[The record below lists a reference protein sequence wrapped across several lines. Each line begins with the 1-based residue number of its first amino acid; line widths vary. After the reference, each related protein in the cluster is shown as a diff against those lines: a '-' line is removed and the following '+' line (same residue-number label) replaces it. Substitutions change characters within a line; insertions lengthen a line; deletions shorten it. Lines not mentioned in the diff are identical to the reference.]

1 MEEKSKSQS
10 GETIG
15 ERVKLRRQKAH
26 DEELFDT
33 SSDFTDENIDEMIY
47 QVTNILLT
55 KIEDL
60 KLQC

>member
-1 MEEKSKSQS
+1 MEEKSISQS

-33 SSDFTDENIDEMIY
+33 SSDFTDQNIDEMIY

-55 KIEDL
+55 KI
-60 KLQC
+60 